1 MVLSIC
7 HLVKYP
13 LGTVRFDYAAKFGID
28 TPSLGGLHEH
38 QVDRLEKLVGSRT
51 FSRIAGIRR
60 SDPQVQE
67 TLAWVKSLPDM
78 SQEEVEQQCVGMDK
92 QYIEMWGVDKWLE
105 DQGKVMENAMGKE
118 AWEERVAMLRAWAKE
133 RGVDKP
139 PWQRKETPNNALK
152 HDAEDGAV

>member
-1 MVLSIC
+1 
-7 HLVKYP
+7 
-13 LGTVRFDYAAKFGID
+13 
-28 TPSLGGLHEH
+28 
-38 QVDRLEKLVGSRT
+38 
-51 FSRIAGIRR
+51 
-60 SDPQVQE
+60 
-67 TLAWVKSLPDM
+67 M